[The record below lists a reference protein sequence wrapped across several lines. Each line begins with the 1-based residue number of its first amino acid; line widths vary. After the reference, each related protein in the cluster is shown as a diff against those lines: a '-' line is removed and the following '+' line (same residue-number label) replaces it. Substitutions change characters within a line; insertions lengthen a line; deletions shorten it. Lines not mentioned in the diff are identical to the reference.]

1 MTTTQDPTE
10 VRLAPFG
17 KVYIAPA
24 GTALPTNVTTDMA
37 VGYVEVGLITDD
49 GVSLTPSTDTT
60 DIKAWQSLTPVKTTM
75 TAIGLT
81 VKFSMMQVNQET
93 TAEYFFGNE
102 WANNAGEG
110 ELDFSANPSL
120 QERVLVVEWN
130 DDLGNTNR
138 LCFGRGLFTD
148 RDAIQLQ
155 RADATVMG
163 LTYECLESGGLL
175 GKLLTN
181 DPDLIPTT

>member
-24 GTALPTNVTTDMA
+24 GTAIPTDVTTA
-37 VGYVEVGLITDD
+37 LVSPFVEVGLITDD

-60 DIKAWQSLTPVKTTM
+60 DIKAWQSLTPVKTTL

-81 VKFSMMQVNQET
+81 CKFSMMQVNQET
-93 TAEYFFGNE
+93 TAEYFFGNT
-102 WANNAGEG
+102 WTNVAGVG
-110 ELDFSANPSL
+110 VLNLSAAPSL
-120 QERVLVVEWN
+120 QERVLVIEWN
-130 DDLGNTNR
+130 DDENNTNR

-148 RDAIQLQ
+148 RDALQLQ
-155 RADATVMG
+155 RADATALG
-163 LTYECLESGGLL
+163 LTYEALELGGSI
-175 GKLLTN
+175 GKLLSN
-181 DPDLIPTT
+181 DPDLIPST